1 MHLSRVQQILLIFR
15 FENNEAKRKLQKK
28 MVIPHP
34 VVEKI
39 EENEFELGNMIDE
52 VLHFIEGKYL
62 VVNENERKR
71 LWTADNV
78 YQNSVYNVND
88 ALKKINN
95 KFIEINDKWKTTS
108 EKDDMLV
115 KHEEIGALRG
125 VNYK

>member
-1 MHLSRVQQILLIFR
+1 MIFR
-15 FENNEAKRKLQKK
+15 IENNEAKRKLQEK
-28 MVIPHP
+28 MVIPQP

-52 VLHFIEGKYL
+52 ALHFLKGKYL
-62 VVNENERKR
+62 VLNENERER
-71 LWTADNV
+71 LLTADNV
-78 YQNSVYNVND
+78 YRNSVSNVND

-108 EKDDMLV
+108 EKDDKLV

-125 VNYK
+125 VKYK